1 MSNYVGCCK
10 YCGQLL
16 NGNNEFENQDTADAW
31 ATARCNCSMATIKR
45 RQAEQVENAKERV
58 EQLFGVDCKEYG
70 FSPIANESTIDLLN
84 AAIEHVAGG
93 HVLQVSIATNGDGVA
108 KVSMNSKGNIRVQRS
123 VTRAYQLEE

>member
-1 MSNYVGCCK
+1 MGNCK
-10 YCGQLL
+10 VQLFH
-16 NGNNEFENQDTADAW
+16 GDV
-31 ATARCNCSMATIKR
+31 KR

-108 KVSMNSKGNIRVQRS
+108 KVSMNSKGNISVQRS